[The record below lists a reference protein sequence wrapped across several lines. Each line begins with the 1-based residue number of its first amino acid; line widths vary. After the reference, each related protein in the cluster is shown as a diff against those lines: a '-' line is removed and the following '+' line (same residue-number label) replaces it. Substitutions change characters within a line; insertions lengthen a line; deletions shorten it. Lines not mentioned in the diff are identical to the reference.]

1 MKTVK
6 WWNKKWR
13 SFVNSKDF
21 NPKKRWNVTLC
32 GKLRWIPPQTVS
44 AAIFV
49 PAKVIKKKKKKK
61 TIQTPSNYQSK
72 IQSCMCWFQDK
83 FKKYMP
89 NVRSKSN
96 SKKVQLLKMELSLRS
111 TECCWQSTSKSWRE
125 RLLYEGDCW
134 NFHAEKIGCHN
145 NYVVKRSREDKRKL

>member
-6 WWNKKWR
+6 WRNKQWR

-21 NPKKRWNVTLC
+21 NPKERWNITLC

-49 PAKVIKKKKKKK
+49 HAKVMKKMN
-61 TIQTPSNYQSK
+61 QTPSNCQSQ
-72 IQSCMCWFQDK
+72 IQSWMCWFQDQY
-83 FKKYMP
+83 KKYLPKMF
-89 NVRSKSN
+89 VQSQIM
-96 SKKVQLLKMELSLRS
+96 KKVRLLKMELSLQRTKS
-111 TECCWQSTSKSWRE
+111 YWQSNSKSWRE

-134 NFHAEKIGCHN
+134 NFHAEKTGCHSQ
-145 NYVVKRSREDKRKL
+145 YAVKRWREDKRKL